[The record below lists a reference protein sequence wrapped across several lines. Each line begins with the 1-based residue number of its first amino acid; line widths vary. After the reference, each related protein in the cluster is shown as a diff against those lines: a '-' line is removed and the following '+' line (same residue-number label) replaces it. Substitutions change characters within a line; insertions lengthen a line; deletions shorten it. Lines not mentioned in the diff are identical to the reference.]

1 MRTTQMCLI
10 AITAAVAG
18 SLATLAAQTGV
29 PDARTLRVGVEK
41 PVQRSTTFEWAGL
54 EAKPTPIGVRRD
66 VMRAATPTL
75 EELEIHITTLNAGQ
89 VSHEPHRHQ
98 AEELLIVKEGM
109 VETLQNGKATRL
121 GPGSIIF
128 HSSNDLHNIRNVGS
142 IPATYHVVQW
152 KTPATAPPAPAP
164 LALNHVAISVPD
176 LDEGIRY
183 YTKALGLK
191 EAFTFR
197 DNRGSPL
204 SYLQISRDTFLELQ
218 GATADRPP
226 GLIHIGLEV
235 ADLRG
240 SIPRFKAGGLIV
252 RDPSTSARTG
262 AVISQAE
269 GVGGLRFELLEFG
282 PDSLQRKVINEWKP

>member
-1 MRTTQMCLI
+1 MRTIHVCLI
-10 AITAAVAG
+10 AMTAAAAG
-18 SLATLAAQTGV
+18 SLTTLAAQTGA

-54 EAKPTPIGVRRD
+54 EARPTPTGMRRT
-66 VMRAATPTL
+66 VMQAPTPTL
-75 EELEIHITTLNAGQ
+75 DELEIHITTLNVGQ
-89 VSHEPHRHQ
+89 VSHEPHRHP
-98 AEELLIVKEGM
+98 AEELLIVKDGM

-142 IPATYHVVQW
+142 IPATYHVIQW
-152 KTPATAPPAPAP
+152 KSPGTPPAPAP

-197 DNRGSPL
+197 DDRGSPL

-235 ADLRG
+235 ADLRA

-252 RDPSTSARTG
+252 RDPVDERADQGGHLSGRRDQRPALRAARVRTRFASAK
-262 AVISQAE
+262 SY
-269 GVGGLRFELLEFG
+269 
-282 PDSLQRKVINEWKP
+282 QRLA

>member
-1 MRTTQMCLI
+1 MRTIQICLI
-10 AITAAVAG
+10 AITAAIAG
-18 SLATLAAQTGV
+18 SLATLAAQ
-29 PDARTLRVGVEK
+29 K

-54 EAKPTPIGVRRD
+54 EAKRTPIGVRRD

-75 EELEIHITTLNAGQ
+75 EELEIHITTLNAGE
-89 VSHEPHRHQ
+89 VSHEPHRHP
-98 AEELLIVKEGM
+98 AEELLIVKDGM

-183 YTKALGLK
+183 YTRALGLT

-226 GLIHIGLEV
+226 GLIHIGIEV
-235 ADLRG
+235 ADLRA

-269 GVGGLRFELLEFG
+269 GLSGLRFELLEFG

>member
-1 MRTTQMCLI
+1 MRTIQVCLI
-10 AITAAVAG
+10 AMTAAVAG
-18 SLATLAAQTGV
+18 SLTTLAAQ
-29 PDARTLRVGVEK
+29 K
-41 PVQRSTTFEWAGL
+41 QVQRSTTFEWAGL
-54 EAKPTPIGVRRD
+54 EVRPTPIGARRD
-66 VMRAATPTL
+66 VMRAPTPTL
-75 EELEIHITTLNAGQ
+75 DELEIHITTLNVGQ
-89 VSHEPHRHQ
+89 VSHPPHQHP
-98 AEELLIVKEGM
+98 AEELLIVKEGT
-109 VETLQNGKATRL
+109 VETLQNGKASRL

-128 HSSNDLHNIRNVGS
+128 HSSNDMHNIRNAGT
-142 IPATYHVVQW
+142 IPATYHVIQW
-152 KTPATAPPAPAP
+152 KTAGAVQPAP
-164 LALNHVAISVPD
+164 LALNHVAIAVPD

-235 ADLRG
+235 ADLRA

-269 GVGGLRFELLEFG
+269 GLSGLRFELLEFG
-282 PDSLQRKVINEWKP
+282 PDSLQRKVMNAWKP